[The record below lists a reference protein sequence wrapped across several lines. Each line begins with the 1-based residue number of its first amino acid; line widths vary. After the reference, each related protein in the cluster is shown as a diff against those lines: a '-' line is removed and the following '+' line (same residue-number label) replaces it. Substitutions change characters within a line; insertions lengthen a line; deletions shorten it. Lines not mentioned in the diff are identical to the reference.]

1 MQPQTRTQTAMGAA
15 FAKVG
20 LRPEDIEFDR
30 AIALYLNNGGTIARA
45 HERIERAAEH
55 LPEGHVAGA
64 HHGQVLVADRQT
76 NLPRGGQ
83 ATRVDSGQSAFAAER
98 ENSLLGEGQAAFAD
112 GHPENAL
119 SQQPQADGQGQPLHA
134 DSHQICAQP
143 VRDRDPSEGQVVAM
157 AKVRA
162 EMAKSI
168 FDRVKTS
175 TGRAWG
181 NVNYRDLDELAGDGQ
196 FAVMLKNYIGSIR
209 GNERYKTIRELIT
222 PLQFHALLRKAGK
235 MPNEQ

>member
-45 HERIERAAEH
+45 HERIDRAAEH
-55 LPEGHVAGA
+55 LPEGHIENADND
-64 HHGQVLVADRQT
+64 QLERADRQT
-76 NLPRGGQ
+76 NLPQGGHCSD
-83 ATRVDSGQSAFAAER
+83 ADNGHSLCAAER
-98 ENSLLGEGQAAFAD
+98 ETSLLGEGHRPTAD
-112 GHPENAL
+112 GHAERAL
-119 SQQPQADGQGQPLHA
+119 SQQPEADGQGQKSLA
-134 DSHQICAQP
+134 DGHNVDAPP
-143 VRDRDPSEGQVVAM
+143 VRDPSEGQVVAM

-235 MPNEQ
+235 VPNEQ